1 MRFNKYRV
9 APKAERTRDGI
20 TYASKA
26 EMEYA
31 ALLDEFDGL
40 VYSKIERQIRV
51 ELGVPE
57 NVVVIDFR
65 VTENNG
71 EVLYIEVK
79 GVETPKFRRD
89 MRLWRAYGPGTLY
102 VVARKGKK
110 WVQTHKIVPGE
121 PAPKRKR
128 KNRQ

>member
-1 MRFNKYRV
+1 MCLVPISPFGN
-9 APKAERTRDGI
+9 GI
-20 TYASKA
+20 AMCWDCGCEPHWKVNQS
-26 EMEYA
+26 
-31 ALLDEFDGL
+31 LCL
-40 VYSKIERQIRV
+40 
-51 ELGVPE
+51 
-57 NVVVIDFR
+57 

-89 MRLWRAYGPGTLY
+89 MKLWRAYGPGTLY